1 MKIHAYGTVGE
12 AGTGGDFGAGHAFDE
27 AKDQGFAVGVGER
40 ADGVEDGVGFG
51 AGVRGMTSGRN
62 ALFRLG
68 GSGFLVE
75 FFVGFEAA
83 MKIVGAV
90 ASDGGQPSGEAGD
103 FAQIGEASQGLEEDV
118 LHEVVDVGEGNASEE
133 NAVDHAGVAGVEQ
146 AECGTVATLGGANEG
161 VVWAAEFV
169 RKIHDRWTAAR
180 RAEFRE
186 CGHVGSMEIRSVSSG
201 RRRKTVE
208 C

>member
-1 MKIHAYGTVGE
+1 MKIDAYGAVRE
-12 AGTGGDFGAGHAFDE
+12 ASASGDFGAGHAFDE
-27 AKDQGFAVGVGER
+27 AKDEGFAVSVGKR

-51 AGVRGMTSGRN
+51 AGVRGVSRGRN

-68 GSGFLVE
+68 GSRFLVE

-83 MKIVGAV
+83 MKIGGAI
-90 ASDGGQPSGEAGD
+90 AGDGGKPSGKAGD
-103 FAQIGEASQGLEEDV
+103 FAQIGDAGQGLEEDI

-133 NAVDHAGVAGVEQ
+133 NTVDHAGVTGVEQ
-146 AECGTVATLGGANEG
+146 SESGTVATLGGANEC

>member
-1 MKIHAYGTVGE
+1 MKIDAYGAVRE
-12 AGTGGDFGAGHAFDE
+12 ASASGDFGAGHAFDE
-27 AKDQGFAVGVGER
+27 AKDEGFAVSVGKR
-40 ADGVEDGVGFG
+40 ADGVENGVGFG

-75 FFVGFEAA
+75 FFVGFDAA

-90 ASDGGQPSGEAGD
+90 ASDGDQPSGEAGD
-103 FAQIGEASQGLEEDV
+103 FAQIGEAAQGLEEDV

-133 NAVDHAGVAGVEQ
+133 NAVDHAGVTGIEQ
-146 AECGTVATLGGANEG
+146 SESDTVAALGGANEG

-169 RKIHDRWTAAR
+169 RKIHDRWTGAR

-186 CGHVGSMEIRSVSSG
+186 CGHVGSMEIRSVSPG
-201 RRRKTVE
+201 RRRETGE